1 MFVNGFSSV
10 VQIPTRHCPLRPY
23 KHHISPIDTSKL
35 IKINPMLGELL
46 LPMLEPML
54 GFPALIIKF
63 TVSFK

>member
-10 VQIPTRHCPLRPY
+10 VQIPARHCPLRPY
-23 KHHISPIDTSKL
+23 KHHISPIGTSKL
-35 IKINPMLGELL
+35 IKINPMFKELL